1 MDNFYKQWLKAAND
15 DILLM
20 EKILDDAQLTNI
32 LSFHA
37 QQAIEKSFKAL
48 LEYKNLKVL
57 KTHSLSK
64 LLNLLSDDI
73 SIEDVDTIELIDSL
87 YIESRY
93 PGDSGLLPYGKPTL
107 EDTKLF
113 YNLAIKINKE
123 IIQLTNGKIN

>member
-1 MDNFYKQWLKAAND
+1 MDDFYKEWLKAASD

-20 EKILDDAQLTNI
+20 NKILDDTQLTNI
-32 LSFHA
+32 LAFHA

-48 LEYKNLKVL
+48 LEYKKDKVL

-64 LLNLLSDDI
+64 LLRLLDDDI
-73 SIEDVDTIELIDSL
+73 FIEDVDTIELIDSL

-107 EDTKLF
+107 TDTELF
-113 YNLAIKINKE
+113 YKLAIKINKE
-123 IIQLTNGKIN
+123 IIQLTNGNKN